1 MSNTEIKIDLKEL
14 MVLSSYL
21 ALKNFDNENLSF
33 SEEQGVAPKIANMID
48 SVTEKFNEDFSKNL
62 KQLLIRE
69 VEKHQN

>member
-21 ALKNFDNENLSF
+21 ALKNFDNESLSF

-48 SVTEKFNEDFSKNL
+48 SVTEKFNEDFF
-62 KQLLIRE
+62 
-69 VEKHQN
+69 